1 MNKQTLFT
9 IVTSLLLLALIAV
22 FVPQPAP
29 VSGAPAAA
37 PTPITANASGAV
49 PQVVEFFNARAITA
63 DTTSPCIDLSAYT
76 KADFY
81 YNIDHGTTNTTT
93 LTLRFGNSPT
103 ALVDGINLVA
113 SNAADGANLDQFQL
127 FGRDTCVLANVANTN
142 TITIT
147 VNALVR

>member
-1 MNKQTLFT
+1 MNRKTLFT
-9 IVTSLLLLALIAV
+9 IAASLLLLTLIAV
-22 FVPQPAP
+22 FVPMPAP

-37 PTPITANASGAV
+37 PTPITADASGAV

-93 LTLRFGNSPT
+93 LTLRFGNSSS
-103 ALVDGINLVA
+103 ALVDGINLKA
-113 SNAADGANLDQFQL
+113 SSTSDEASLNQFQL
-127 FGRDTCVLANVANTN
+127 FGRDTCVLANVANGN